1 MKSRRLWFD
10 GQGDRV
16 EETEAYGILLGLV
29 EGNQKAVEEM
39 EG

>member
-16 EETEAYGILLGLV
+16 EDTDAYRILLGLV
-29 EGNQKAVEEM
+29 EGNHKAVE
-39 EG
+39 